1 MSEPPP
7 ILEPLWQTVPPEAQA
22 ALRARFESLE
32 QRIAELDEQLGKNS
46 TNSSRPSSS
55 GPPSVKRRPPAP
67 ASGRKRGG
75 EPGHRHHSPSLVPPE
90 RIWQALECRP
100 SHCRCGSHELHGD
113 DPEPRRHQVAE
124 VPPIEPA
131 VDEYRLHRLK
141 CPRCGAS
148 TCDSPPPAAP
158 AGAFGPRL
166 RAILSILAGAYRPG
180 KRPIHQLA
188 HDLLGLLFA
197 LGLRATR

>member
-7 ILEPLWQTVPPEAQA
+7 IPEPLWQTVPPEAQA

-67 ASGRKRGG
+67 ALGRKRGG
-75 EPGHRHHSPSLVPPE
+75 ELGHRHHSPSLVPPE
-90 RIWQALECRP
+90 RIWQVLECRP
-100 SHCRCGSHELHGD
+100 SHRRCGSHELRGD
-113 DPEPRRHQVAE
+113 DPEPRRHQDAE

-131 VDEYRLHRLK
+131 SGRSANWLMTSSGCYSHSACER
-141 CPRCGAS
+141 
-148 TCDSPPPAAP
+148 PAE
-158 AGAFGPRL
+158 R
-166 RAILSILAGAYRPG
+166 ILS
-180 KRPIHQLA
+180 
-188 HDLLGLLFA
+188 A
-197 LGLRATR
+197 LGGVN